1 MKATEEEKKKVENG
15 GSTYEGEQQKTTG
28 NQTQPET
35 MLSSTGFG
43 PPQDLDTDS
52 KSFSIS
58 GAHLMKLRFQKLY
71 LGFWQTKRKIAERK
85 EKRFG

>member
-1 MKATEEEKKKVENG
+1 
-15 GSTYEGEQQKTTG
+15 
-28 NQTQPET
+28 

-71 LGFWQTKRKIAERK
+71 LGFCQMTRKNYK
-85 EKRFG
+85 